1 MEKTKITKAMVL
13 EVIRAAAENGSIS
26 GEVTV
31 NDKVIAITGEDV
43 INYVDKTVEQ
53 LNAKAAK
60 AKERAAEKRAEG
72 DALRN
77 AVQAVLT
84 DAPQTIDDIAGQV
97 EVENVEITKAKVTA
111 RLTQLIKA
119 GIATKEQAKVGD
131 RKVMTYK
138 LVGSED

>member
-13 EVIRAAAENGSIS
+13 EVIRTAAENGSIS

-31 NDKVIAITGEDV
+31 NDKVVAITSEDV

-72 DALRN
+72 DVLRN

-84 DAPQTIDDIAGQV
+84 DTPQTIDDIAGQV

-138 LVGSED
+138 LVGSEE

>member
-13 EVIRAAAENGSIS
+13 EVIRTAAENGSIS

-31 NDKVIAITGEDV
+31 NDKVVTITSEDV

-97 EVENVEITKAKVTA
+97 EIEDVEVTKAKVTA

-119 GIATKEQAKVGD
+119 GIAVKEQAKVGD

-138 LVGSED
+138 LAGSEE

>member
-13 EVIRAAAENGSIS
+13 EVIRTAAENGSIS

-31 NDKVIAITGEDV
+31 NDKVVAITGEDV

-72 DALRN
+72 DVLRN

-97 EVENVEITKAKVTA
+97 EIENVEITKAKVTA

-138 LVGSED
+138 LVDSED

>member
-31 NDKVIAITGEDV
+31 NDKVVAITSEDV

-84 DAPQTIDDIAGQV
+84 DVPQTIDDIAGQV

>member
-1 MEKTKITKAMVL
+1 MEKTKITKAMIL
-13 EVIRAAAENGSIS
+13 EVIRTAAENGSIS

-31 NDKVIAITGEDV
+31 NDKVIAITSEDV

-97 EVENVEITKAKVTA
+97 EIEDVEVTKAKVTA

-119 GIATKEQAKVGD
+119 GIAVKEQAKVGD

-138 LVGSED
+138 LAGSEE

>member
-13 EVIRAAAENGSIS
+13 EVIRKAAEDGAVF

-31 NDKVIAITGEDV
+31 NDKVVTITAEDV

-60 AKERAAEKRAEG
+60 AKEKAAEKRAEG
-72 DALRN
+72 DELRN

-84 DAPQTIDDIAGQV
+84 EDPQTIDDIAGQV
-97 EVENVEITKAKVTA
+97 EVEGVEITKAKITA
-111 RLTQLIKA
+111 RLTQLVKA
-119 GIATKEQAKVGD
+119 EIATKEPAKVGD

-138 LVGSED
+138 LANAAE

>member
-13 EVIRAAAENGSIS
+13 EVIRTAAENGSIS

-31 NDKVIAITGEDV
+31 NDKVIAITSEDV

-72 DALRN
+72 DVLRN

>member
-13 EVIRAAAENGSIS
+13 EVIRAAAENGAIS

-31 NDKVIAITGEDV
+31 NDKVVAITGDDV

-60 AKERAAEKRAEG
+60 AKEKAAEKKAEG
-72 DALRN
+72 DELRN

-84 DAPQTIDDIAGQV
+84 DAPQTIDDITAQIEIDNV
-97 EVENVEITKAKVTA
+97 EVTKSKVTA
-111 RLTQLIKA
+111 RLTQLTKA
-119 GIATKEQAKVGD
+119 GIASKEPAKVGD
-131 RKVMTYK
+131 RKIMTYK
-138 LVGSED
+138 LVDAAE